1 MSFSKDFVWGA
12 ATSSI
17 QIEGAS
23 REDGKG
29 ENIWDVFCR
38 EPGKICDGQNAE
50 IACDHYHRYREDVKM
65 MKEMGLK
72 AYRFSIDWSRVFPE
86 GKGSVNEKG
95 IQFYNNLI
103 DALLESGIEPYV
115 TLYHWELPY
124 EIYKCGGWMNPG
136 IVEWFG
142 EYAKLVAERFSDR
155 VSHFFTLN
163 EPQCFV
169 GQGFVT
175 GNHAPGVKA
184 PLRDTFEMAHNAMK
198 AHGRAVQMLRQYG
211 KQPLTIGYAPTCGMF
226 YPETNKPEDIEA
238 ARQAMFA
245 MPEDD
250 SNWAWNVAWW
260 SDPVILGRYPEEGLA
275 RYEKYLPKITDADLK
290 LMSEPIDVYGQNIYN
305 GRCVRMGADGKPEY
319 VERFAGSP
327 RTAAGWPVT
336 PECLLWGP
344 KFLYERYQK
353 PIYITENGISCTD
366 VISADGKV
374 HDSNRI
380 DFLAGYLKALKEA
393 SQTADIRG
401 YFLWSLM
408 DNFEWSLGYTER
420 FGLVYVDFRTQER
433 IWKDSAYWYRD
444 IIQSNGDTL

>member
-1 MSFSKDFVWGA
+1 MGFAKDFVWGA

-29 ENIWDVFCR
+29 ENIWDVYCR
-38 EPGKICDGQNAE
+38 ESGKIFDGSNAE
-50 IACDHYHRYREDVKM
+50 IACDHYHRFREDVKM

-72 AYRFSIDWSRVFPE
+72 AYRFSIDWSRVLPE
-86 GKGSVNEKG
+86 GRGRVNEKG
-95 IQFYNNLI
+95 VQFYSDLI
-103 DALLESGIEPYV
+103 DALLENGIEPYV

-124 EIYKCGGWMNPG
+124 EIYKCGGWMNPQ

-155 VSHFFTLN
+155 VKNFFTLN

-169 GQGFVT
+169 GLGFLT
-175 GNHAPGVKA
+175 GDHAPGVKA
-184 PLRDTFEMAHNAMK
+184 PMRDTFEMAHNAMK
-198 AHGRAVQMLRQYG
+198 AHGRAVQMLRQYA
-211 KQPLTIGYAPTCGMF
+211 KQPLTIGYAPTCGMV
-226 YPETNKPEDIEA
+226 YPETNKTEDIEA
-238 ARQAMFA
+238 ARQAMFSLQ
-245 MPEDD
+245 EDD
-250 SNWAWNVAWW
+250 SNWTWNVAWW
-260 SDPVILGRYPEEGLA
+260 SDPVLLGRYPEEGLIK
-275 RYEKYLPKITDADLK
+275 YEKYLPKITDEDLK

-305 GRCVRMGADGKPEY
+305 GRCVRMGADGKPENVDRY
-319 VERFAGSP
+319 VGFP

-336 PECLLWGP
+336 PECLSWGP

-366 VISADGKV
+366 VVSLDGKV

-401 YFLWSLM
+401 YFQWSLM
-408 DNFEWSLGYTER
+408 DNFEWSRGYTER
-420 FGLVYVDFRTQER
+420 FGLVYVDYRTQER

-444 IIQSNGDTL
+444 IIQNNGETL